1 MALTKIQ
8 PSGLDNTQD
17 FSVLSPGVYN
27 KANTAY
33 SLATSALKVTSIG
46 YPSNDTAAD
55 TGGGQTIT
63 LNGTG
68 FAAGVT
74 VVVGTTPAPT
84 VTYVGDT
91 LITFVTPALSTGT
104 YVIYVIN
111 ADGGTTLSVP
121 GILYSPAPVWTTA
134 SGTILTV
141 NKNTAN
147 ANTTVVATGD
157 APVTYSLY
165 SGTLPTGMTLSAN
178 TGVISGTSP
187 DIATATTYSFAIRAT
202 DGQGQDTDRNFN
214 IAVTVE
220 PVVVVF
226 AAPADGAGADQT
238 WTVPTG
244 VTQVQFKLWGA
255 GGGGAG
261 YNGDAA
267 QSWPGRG
274 GMTFSYNEF
283 GGSGGY
289 ASGFRNVTPGET
301 FTIRV
306 GGGGYAVP
314 ATASGNDAG
323 GFGGGANGKQGHGGG
338 GGSFV
343 FSGGTT
349 FANVV
354 AAAGGGGGGAYI
366 APGGAG
372 GGTSGIG
379 GYFGNPVYGGTGG
392 TQSAG
397 GSSPTVNGVRTYG
410 SQLTGGAVAGD
421 AGGGGGGG
429 YYGGGGGTRD
439 TSWGHC
445 PGGGGSGY
453 IGGLT
458 GTTSLLQGGDSS
470 TPGNAADSD
479 RASGTVNASN
489 RSAGQGGIANANNW
503 AGGGRIVIRY

>member
-33 SLATSALKVTSIG
+33 SLATSALKVTSIV
-46 YPSNDTAAD
+46 YPSNDSAAD

-121 GILYSPAPVWTTA
+121 GIIYSPAPVWTTA
-134 SGTILTV
+134 SGSILSV
-141 NKNTAN
+141 LRNTAN

-165 SGTLPTGMTLSAN
+165 SGSLPAGMTLSAN

-187 DIATATTYSFAIRAT
+187 GVSGSTTYNFAIRAT
-202 DGQGQDTDRNFN
+202 DGQGQDTDRNFS
-214 IAVTVE
+214 IAVTTE
-220 PVVVVF
+220 PVVVAF
-226 AAPADGAGADQT
+226 GMPAGGAGSDQT
-238 WTVPTG
+238 WTVPDG
-244 VTQVQFKLWGA
+244 VTSVQFKLWGA
-255 GGGGAG
+255 GGGGN
-261 YNGDAA
+261 YWVN
-267 QSWPGRG
+267 
-274 GMTFSYNEF
+274 SYQEVINEA

-289 ASGFRNVTPGET
+289 ASGFRTVTPGET

-306 GGGGYAVP
+306 GGGGYGSRTGTGVD
-314 ATASGNDAG
+314 NDAG
-323 GFGGGANGKQGHGGG
+323 GFGGGVTGAQGHGGG
-338 GGSFV
+338 GGSYV

-349 FANVV
+349 FANVI
-354 AAAGGGGGGAYI
+354 AAAGGGGGGAI
-366 APGGAG
+366 QGAGGHG
-372 GGTSGIG
+372 GGTSGTAG
-379 GYFGNPVYGGTGG
+379 GGGSHGQGG

-397 GSSPTVNGVRTYG
+397 GSSTPGGEGTTTYG
-410 SQLTGGAVAGD
+410 GQLTGGTVTY
-421 AGGGGGGG
+421 GGGAGGG
-429 YYGGGGGTRD
+429 YYGGGSGRRNG
-439 TSWGHC
+439 SWGHSS
-445 PGGGGSGY
+445 GGGGSGY
-453 IGGLT
+453 VGGLT
-458 GTTSLLQGGDSS
+458 GTTSILAGTDRN
-470 TPGNAADSD
+470 TPGNASDAD

-489 RSAGQGGIANANNW
+489 RSAGQGGAIEAGNW

>member
-33 SLATSALKVTSIG
+33 SLATSALKVTSIV

-91 LITFVTPALSTGT
+91 LITFVTPALSTGS

-134 SGTILTV
+134 SGSILSV
-141 NKNTAN
+141 IRNTAN

-165 SGTLPTGMTLSAN
+165 SGSLPAGMTLSAN
-178 TGVISGTSP
+178 TGVISGTAPNVSGS
-187 DIATATTYSFAIRAT
+187 TTYSFAIRAT
-202 DGQGQDTDRNFN
+202 DGQGQDTDRNFS
-214 IAVTVE
+214 IAVTTE
-220 PVVVVF
+220 PVVVAF
-226 AAPADGAGADQT
+226 GMPAVGGGADQT
-238 WTVPTG
+238 WTVPSG
-244 VTQVQFKLWGA
+244 VTSVQFKVWGA
-255 GGGGAG
+255 GGGGAV
-261 YNGDAA
+261 A
-267 QSWPGRG
+267 
-274 GMTFSYNEF
+274 TEF

-289 ASGFRNVTPGET
+289 ASGFRTVTPGET
-301 FTIRV
+301 FTLRV
-306 GGGGYAVP
+306 GGGGYGSVEG
-314 ATASGNDAG
+314 TNVGNDAG
-323 GFGGGANGKQGHGGG
+323 GFGGGVTGGQGHGGG
-338 GGSFV
+338 GGSYV
-343 FSGGTT
+343 FSGGTA
-349 FANVV
+349 FANVI
-354 AAAGGGGGGAYI
+354 AAAGGGGGGSI
-366 APGGAG
+366 QGGGGHG
-372 GGTSGIG
+372 GGTTGTAGHGPG
-379 GYFGNPVYGGTGG
+379 GVGTGGQGG

-397 GSSPTVNGVRTYG
+397 GSSTPGGEGETTYG
-410 SQLTGGAVAGD
+410 GQLTGGTVTY
-421 AGGGGGGG
+421 GGGAGGG
-429 YYGGGGGTRD
+429 YYGGGSGRRNG
-439 TSWGHC
+439 SWGHSA
-445 PGGGGSGY
+445 GGGGSGY

-458 GTTSLLQGGDSS
+458 GTTSLIAGTDVS
-470 TPGNAADSD
+470 TPGNSADAD

-489 RSAGQGGIANANNW
+489 RSAGQGGNASTSW

>member
-121 GILYSPAPVWTTA
+121 GIIYSPAPVWTTA
-134 SGTILTV
+134 SGSILSV
-141 NKNTAN
+141 LRNTAN

-165 SGTLPTGMTLSAN
+165 SGTLPAGMTLSAN
-178 TGVISGTSP
+178 TGVISGTAPGVSGS
-187 DIATATTYSFAIRAT
+187 TTYNFAIRAT
-202 DGQGQDTDRNFN
+202 DGQGQDTDRNFS
-214 IAVTVE
+214 IAVTTE
-220 PVVVVF
+220 PVVVAF
-226 AAPADGAGADQT
+226 GMPAVGGGADQT
-238 WTVPTG
+238 WTVPDG
-244 VTQVQFKLWGA
+244 VTSVQFKVWGA

-261 YNGDAA
+261 
-267 QSWPGRG
+267 
-274 GMTFSYNEF
+274 TTEF

-289 ASGFRNVTPGET
+289 ASGFRTVTPGET
-301 FTIRV
+301 FTLRV
-306 GGGGYAVP
+306 GGGGYGSVEG
-314 ATASGNDAG
+314 TGTGNDAG
-323 GFGGGANGKQGHGGG
+323 GFGGGVGGGQDHGGG
-338 GGSFV
+338 GGSYV
-343 FSGGTT
+343 FSGGTA
-349 FANVV
+349 FANVI
-354 AAAGGGGGGAYI
+354 AAAGGGGGGSI
-366 APGGAG
+366 QGGGGHG
-372 GGTSGIG
+372 GGTTGTAGHGPG
-379 GYFGNPVYGGTGG
+379 GVGTGG
-392 TQSAG
+392 QHQEVKVKPHT
-397 GSSPTVNGVRTYG
+397 
-410 SQLTGGAVAGD
+410 
-421 AGGGGGGG
+421 
-429 YYGGGGGTRD
+429 
-439 TSWGHC
+439 
-445 PGGGGSGY
+445 
-453 IGGLT
+453 
-458 GTTSLLQGGDSS
+458 
-470 TPGNAADSD
+470 AD
-479 RASGTVNASN
+479 N
-489 RSAGQGGIANANNW
+489 
-503 AGGGRIVIRY
+503 

>member
-121 GILYSPAPVWTTA
+121 GIIYSPAPVWTTA
-134 SGTILTV
+134 SGSILSV
-141 NKNTAN
+141 LRNTAN

-165 SGTLPTGMTLSAN
+165 SGTLPAGMTLSAN
-178 TGVISGTSP
+178 TGVISGTAPGVSGS
-187 DIATATTYSFAIRAT
+187 TTYNFAIRAT
-202 DGQGQDTDRNFN
+202 DGQGQDTDRNFS
-214 IAVTVE
+214 IAVTTE
-220 PVVVVF
+220 PVVVAF
-226 AAPADGAGADQT
+226 GMPAVGGGADQT
-238 WTVPTG
+238 WTVPDG
-244 VTQVQFKLWGA
+244 VTSVQFKVWGA

-261 YNGDAA
+261 
-267 QSWPGRG
+267 
-274 GMTFSYNEF
+274 TTEF

-289 ASGFRNVTPGET
+289 ASGFRTVTPGET
-301 FTIRV
+301 FTLRV
-306 GGGGYAVP
+306 GGGGYGSVEG
-314 ATASGNDAG
+314 TGTGNDAG
-323 GFGGGANGKQGHGGG
+323 GFGGGVGGGQDHGGG
-338 GGSFV
+338 GGSYV
-343 FSGGTT
+343 FSGGTA
-349 FANVV
+349 FANVI
-354 AAAGGGGGGAYI
+354 AAAGGGGGGSI
-366 APGGAG
+366 QGGGGHG
-372 GGTSGIG
+372 GGTTGTAGHGPG
-379 GYFGNPVYGGTGG
+379 GVGTGGQGG

-397 GSSPTVNGVRTYG
+397 GSSTPGGEGETTYG
-410 SQLTGGAVAGD
+410 GQLTGGTVTY
-421 AGGGGGGG
+421 GGGAGGG
-429 YYGGGGGTRD
+429 YYGGGSGRRNG
-439 TSWGHC
+439 SWGHSA
-445 PGGGGSGY
+445 GGGGSGY

-458 GTTSLLQGGDSS
+458 GTTSLIAGTGVS
-470 TPGNAADSD
+470 TPGNSADAD

-489 RSAGQGGIANANNW
+489 RSAGQGGNASTSW